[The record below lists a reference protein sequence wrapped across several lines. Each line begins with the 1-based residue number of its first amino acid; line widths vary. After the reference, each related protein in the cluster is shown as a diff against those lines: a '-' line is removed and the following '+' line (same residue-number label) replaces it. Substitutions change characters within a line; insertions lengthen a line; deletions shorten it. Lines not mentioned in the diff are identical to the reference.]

1 MGSSKSKMLDEE
13 RAESI
18 VVTIKETF
26 TPTGK
31 YNEDKDRALAYA
43 MAMRM
48 DEQNTKMAVVA
59 ATQGF
64 PVAAK
69 SMVEEFT
76 DSNGKLDYAAM
87 RARYG

>member
-1 MGSSKSKMLDEE
+1 MGSAKSKMLDEE

-18 VVTIKETF
+18 VVSIKETF

-48 DEQNTKMAVVA
+48 DEQTMNHLRNDSVTKMANF
-59 ATQGF
+59 QGF

-76 DSNGKLDYAAM
+76 DPNGKLD
-87 RARYG
+87 